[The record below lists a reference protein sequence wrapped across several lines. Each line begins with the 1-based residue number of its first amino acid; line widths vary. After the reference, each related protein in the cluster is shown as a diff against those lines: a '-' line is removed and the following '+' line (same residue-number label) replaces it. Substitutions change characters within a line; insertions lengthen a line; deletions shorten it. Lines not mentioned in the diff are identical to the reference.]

1 MQCPTGADNLA
12 GMHTATP
19 TDDRLTVRL
28 GSQAKPLRQA
38 AQKSLRS
45 ESELTRA
52 ALALFL
58 ARHKTAAEINAAII
72 AAEKESA

>member
-1 MQCPTGADNLA
+1 MS
-12 GMHTATP
+12 TP
-19 TDDRLTVRL
+19 AADDRLTVRL

-58 ARHKTAAEINAAII
+58 ARHKTAEQINAAIV
-72 AAEKESA
+72 AAERGGA